1 MREFRIRLRDAA
13 FDGLV
18 DRALRERR
26 APGEQAAYML
36 EQVLLRE
43 ARARP
48 RHQPASH
55 DGSVL
60 TLSRVGGE

>member
-36 EQVLLRE
+36 ERTLLRTKAAAREPLSPGAQPQRE
-43 ARARP
+43 AG
-48 RHQPASH
+48 
-55 DGSVL
+55 DG
-60 TLSRVGGE
+60 R